1 MLKKVNGEQRVPII
15 LGNQEINPPVF
26 LAPLAGI
33 TDVPFRNL
41 VQSFG
46 AGLVVSEM
54 VASQEMVQNKSGVRE
69 RAELGFGINN
79 TSVQIAGCN
88 PYWMAEAARLIES
101 NGAKII
107 DINMG
112 CPAKKITSGQS
123 GSALMRTPD
132 FALKLI
138 EAVVN
143 ATSLDVTLKMRL
155 GWDDNFIN
163 ASDIAIRAES
173 AGIKMVTVHGRTR
186 CQFYKGSA
194 DWTAVS
200 KVKRSVNIP
209 VIVNGD
215 IIDGDSALRAL
226 KLSGADGVMV
236 GRGVQGAPW
245 RLAEISALIYG
256 TKKPVIPTGNN
267 LANLIITHHRAI
279 LNFYGEILGI
289 KNARKHLGWYLD
301 GLTVPPSLRQKLLRS
316 SNVPEIHNLIWRAV
330 EFPPVCLAA

>member
-1 MLKKVNGEQRVPII
+1 MPII
-15 LGNQEINPPVF
+15 LGDQEINPPIF

-54 VASQEMVQNKSGVRE
+54 VASQEMVQKKPGVRE

-79 TSVQIAGCN
+79 TSVQIAGCD
-88 PYWMAEAARLIES
+88 PHWMAEAAKIIEA

-112 CPAKKITSGQS
+112 CPAKKVTSGQS
-123 GSALMRTPD
+123 GSALMRTPN

-143 ATSLDVTLKMRL
+143 ATKLDVTLKMRL
-155 GWDDNFIN
+155 GWDDNCLN

-173 AGIKMVTVHGRTR
+173 AGVKLITVHGRTR

-194 DWTAVS
+194 DWAAVS
-200 KVKRSVNIP
+200 KVKESISIP

-215 IIDGDSALRAL
+215 IVDSNSAIQALN
-226 KLSGADGVMV
+226 LSGADGVMV
-236 GRGVQGAPW
+236 GRGAQGAPW
-245 RLAEISALIYG
+245 RLAEISAVIYG
-256 TKKPVIPTGNN
+256 TKKPVIPVGNE
-267 LANLIITHHRAI
+267 LAELIINHHKAI
-279 LNFYGEILGI
+279 LDFYGEPLGI

-301 GLTVPPSLRQKLLRS
+301 GLKCPPSLRQGVLRS
-316 SNVPEIHNLIWRAV
+316 LNTIEIYSLIRRAV
-330 EFPPVCLAA
+330 ELSTVRFAA

>member
-1 MLKKVNGEQRVPII
+1 MPII
-15 LGNQEINPPVF
+15 LGDQEINPPIF

-54 VASQEMVQNKSGVRE
+54 VASQEMVQKKPGVRE

-79 TSVQIAGCN
+79 TSVQIAGCD
-88 PYWMAEAARLIES
+88 PHWMAEAAKIIEA

-112 CPAKKITSGQS
+112 CPAKKVTSGQS
-123 GSALMRTPD
+123 GSALMRTPN

-143 ATSLDVTLKMRL
+143 ATKLDVTLKMRL
-155 GWDDNFIN
+155 GWDDNCLN

-173 AGIKMVTVHGRTR
+173 AGVKLITVHGRTR

-194 DWTAVS
+194 DWAAVS
-200 KVKRSVNIP
+200 KVKESISIP

-215 IIDGDSALRAL
+215 IVDSNSAIQAL

-236 GRGVQGAPW
+236 GRGAQGAPW
-245 RLAEISALIYG
+245 RLAEISAVIYG
-256 TKKPVIPTGNN
+256 TKKPVIPVGNE
-267 LANLIITHHRAI
+267 LAELIINHHKAI
-279 LNFYGEILGI
+279 LDFYGEPLGI

-301 GLTVPPSLRQKLLRS
+301 GLKCPPSLRQGVLRS
-316 SNVPEIHNLIWRAV
+316 LNTIEIYSLIRRAV
-330 EFPPVCLAA
+330 ELSTVRFAA

>member
-1 MLKKVNGEQRVPII
+1 MGD
-15 LGNQEINPPVF
+15 QEINPPIF

-54 VASQEMVQNKSGVRE
+54 VASQEMVQKKPGVRE

-79 TSVQIAGCN
+79 TSVQIAGCD
-88 PYWMAEAARLIES
+88 PHWMAEAAKIIEA

-112 CPAKKITSGQS
+112 CPSKKVTSGQS
-123 GSALMRTPD
+123 GSALMRTPN

-143 ATSLDVTLKMRL
+143 ATKLDVTLKMRL
-155 GWDDNFIN
+155 GWDDNCLN

-173 AGIKMVTVHGRTR
+173 AGVRLITVHGRTR

-194 DWTAVS
+194 DWAAVL
-200 KVKRSVNIP
+200 KVKKSISIP

-215 IIDGDSALRAL
+215 IVDSNSAIQAL
-226 KLSGADGVMV
+226 KLSGADGIMV
-236 GRGVQGAPW
+236 GRGAQGAPW
-245 RLAEISALIYG
+245 RLAEISAVIYG
-256 TKKPVIPTGNN
+256 TKKPVIPVGDE
-267 LANLIITHHRAI
+267 LAELIINHHKAI
-279 LNFYGEILGI
+279 LDFYGEPLGI

-301 GLTVPPSLRQKLLRS
+301 GLKCPVSLRQNVLRS
-316 SNVPEIHNLIWRAV
+316 LNTIEIYSLIRRAV
-330 EFPPVCLAA
+330 EFSTVRFAA

>member
-1 MLKKVNGEQRVPII
+1 MPII
-15 LGNQEINPPVF
+15 LGDQEINPPIF

-54 VASQEMVQNKSGVRE
+54 VASQEMVQKKPGARE

-79 TSVQIAGCN
+79 TSVQIAGCD
-88 PYWMAEAARLIES
+88 PHWMAEAAKIIEA

-112 CPAKKITSGQS
+112 CPAKKVTSGQS
-123 GSALMRTPD
+123 GSALMRTPN

-143 ATSLDVTLKMRL
+143 ATKLDVTLKMRL
-155 GWDDNFIN
+155 GWDDNCLN

-173 AGIKMVTVHGRTR
+173 AGVKLITVHGRTR

-194 DWTAVS
+194 DWAAVS
-200 KVKRSVNIP
+200 KVKESISIP

-215 IIDGDSALRAL
+215 IVDSNSAIQAL

-236 GRGVQGAPW
+236 GRGAQGAPW
-245 RLAEISALIYG
+245 RLAEISAVIYG
-256 TKKPVIPTGNN
+256 TKKPVIPVGNE
-267 LANLIITHHRAI
+267 LAELIINHHKAI
-279 LNFYGEILGI
+279 LDFYGEPLGI

-301 GLTVPPSLRQKLLRS
+301 GLKCPPSLRQGVLRS
-316 SNVPEIHNLIWRAV
+316 LNTIEIYSLIRRAV
-330 EFPPVCLAA
+330 EFSTVRFAA

>member
-1 MLKKVNGEQRVPII
+1 MPII
-15 LGNQEINPPVF
+15 LGDQEINPPIF

-54 VASQEMVQNKSGVRE
+54 VASQEMVQKKPGVRE

-79 TSVQIAGCN
+79 TSVQIAGCD
-88 PYWMAEAARLIES
+88 PHWMAEAAKIIEA

-112 CPAKKITSGQS
+112 CPAKKVTSGQS
-123 GSALMRTPD
+123 GSALMRTPN

-143 ATSLDVTLKMRL
+143 ATKLDVTLKMRL
-155 GWDDNFIN
+155 GWDDNCLN

-173 AGIKMVTVHGRTR
+173 AGVRLITVHGRTR

-194 DWTAVS
+194 DWAAVS
-200 KVKRSVNIP
+200 KVKESISIP

-215 IIDGDSALRAL
+215 IVDSNSAIQAL

-236 GRGVQGAPW
+236 GRGAQGAPW
-245 RLAEISALIYG
+245 RLAEISAVIYG
-256 TKKPVIPTGNN
+256 TKKPVIPVGNE
-267 LANLIITHHRAI
+267 LAELIINHHKEI
-279 LNFYGEILGI
+279 LDFYGEPLGI

-301 GLTVPPSLRQKLLRS
+301 GLKCPPSLRQGVLRS
-316 SNVPEIHNLIWRAV
+316 LNTIEIYSLIRQAV
-330 EFPPVCLAA
+330 EFSTVRFAA